1 MPTPPRR
8 LPGSRGFRKGPDAAV
23 NQAESEYL
31 RRRVMELQ
39 RELDAT
45 QVRIQGPFVGSQ
57 TSVSFT
63 IATDEFG
70 LQGKRLTLTGTSR
83 ATILG
88 TGRLIISG

>member
-8 LPGSRGFRKGPDAAV
+8 LPGSRGYRKGPDAAV

-31 RRRVMELQ
+31 RRRSAELQ

-45 QVRIQGPFVGSQ
+45 QVRVNGPFIGVQATG
-57 TSVSFT
+57 SFT
-63 IATDEFG
+63 IEDGEFG
-70 LQGKRLTLTGTSR
+70 LQGKQLILTGTDR

-88 TGRLIISG
+88 SGRLVISG